1 VADGH
6 SGQFCYLGV
15 CAASPATITPAIGA
29 AAALSITYSPQAFGS
44 LTVTPAH
51 TDDCWTDPA
60 ASGVTVA
67 QGFAVN
73 STVNGSVLGGTIQ

>member
-1 VADGH
+1 MSETQVP
-6 SGQFCYLGV
+6 L
-15 CAASPATITPAIGA
+15 ITPAVG
-29 AAALSITYSPQAFGS
+29 AAALSITYSPQTFGS

-73 STVNGSVLGGTIQ
+73 STVGGSLITGKIQ